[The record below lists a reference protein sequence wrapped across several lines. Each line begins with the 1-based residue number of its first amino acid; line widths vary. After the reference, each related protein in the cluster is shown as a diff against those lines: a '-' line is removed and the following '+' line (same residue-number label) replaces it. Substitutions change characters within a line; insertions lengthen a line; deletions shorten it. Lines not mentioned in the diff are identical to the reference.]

1 MSMTAPHLSADEPAA
16 YLFKV
21 IVGPTYRIDDH
32 EPVLR
37 LLSQRFTEELWA
49 YGSYQADI
57 TYGRMRLRVV
67 KDRSRMRFLNEWR
80 FARRVLRRA
89 RELRSAPPPR
99 NHWSLPPTTHSKVAC
114 WLCV

>member
-1 MSMTAPHLSADEPAA
+1 MTAPHLSADEPAA

-57 TYGRMRLRVV
+57 TYGRAF
-67 KDRSRMRFLNEWR
+67 SRC
-80 FARRVLRRA
+80 
-89 RELRSAPPPR
+89 
-99 NHWSLPPTTHSKVAC
+99 AC
-114 WLCV
+114 WGRSCCTGLMQCGCCLLTS